1 MATSILN
8 EVHFELE
15 KSVLLKDDFRLEV
28 VFFDILA
35 NTISCGWCKLVDSSL
50 ILFIKTL

>member
-15 KSVLLKDDFRLEV
+15 KSVLLKDDFRLEI
-28 VFFDILA
+28 VFFRYSRKYDIL
-35 NTISCGWCKLVDSSL
+35 WLV
-50 ILFIKTL
+50 

>member
-1 MATSILN
+1 MPTHILN

-15 KSVLLKDDFRLEV
+15 KSVLLKDDFQTEI

-35 NTISCGWCKLVDSSL
+35 NTISCSWCKLVDSSL

>member
-1 MATSILN
+1 MATHILN

-15 KSVLLKDDFRLEV
+15 KSVLLKDDFQAEI
-28 VFFDILA
+28 VFFDILT
-35 NTISCGWCKLVDSSL
+35 NTISCGWCKLVYSSL

>member
-1 MATSILN
+1 MATPILN

-15 KSVLLKDDFRLEV
+15 KSVLLKDDFRLKI
-28 VFFDILA
+28 VFFDILS
-35 NTISCGWCKLVDSSL
+35 NTIFCGWCKLVYGSL